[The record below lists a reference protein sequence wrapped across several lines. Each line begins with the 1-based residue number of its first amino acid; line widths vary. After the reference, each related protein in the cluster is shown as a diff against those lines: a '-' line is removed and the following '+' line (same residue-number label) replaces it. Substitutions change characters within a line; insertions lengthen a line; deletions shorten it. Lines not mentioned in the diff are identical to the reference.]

1 VSDEFP
7 SALSDFGFGS
17 QIAGYRLEEQIGQGG
32 MAVVYRAY
40 DPRLD
45 RRVAL
50 KILAPRLAQD
60 DAFRRRFIRESR
72 AAAAVDHPNII
83 PVFEAGESNG
93 VLFIA
98 MRFVHGGDVRRL
110 LDAVGPLPAARV
122 ADITS
127 QVASALDAAH
137 ARGLVHRDVKP
148 GNMLLD
154 QVVGSGHQDHVYL
167 SDFGLSK
174 QALATTAL
182 TSQGQFLGTL
192 DYIAPEQVEGHDVDG
207 RADLYALACAAFE
220 LLSGA
225 PPFRRG
231 EGLAVV
237 WAKLSEPPP
246 RLSERRPDLP
256 ATVDGVM
263 SRALAKVPDERF
275 AGCGE
280 FAAALRDGLGLGSAE
295 SGAKT
300 RPPVPRTPTQIAM
313 PVAGTPASL
322 APVAPASPAATPA
335 PAVTPASPVPVA
347 PASPA
352 ATPAP
357 AVTPATPPGAR
368 PGPAETV
375 ADAGA
380 APSVSAASA
389 PPAPS
394 ASAAPLAPVAPSAS
408 PASGAPPASAGPS
421 PVPPGPSAPSV
432 SAGPPTEAAQIP
444 GTSPT
449 RPGLTE
455 PSPLVSPWPGPQ
467 GGFPAGTDYR
477 TPSGQTAY
485 PDYRSSPGGRPPA
498 DQAPGDRTP
507 GDRATGDYRSS
518 SGYSSPRDYR
528 ESSGASSW
536 PGGPGGAGAVIAP
549 PAPRP
554 LWRSPAVMATAAVIV
569 VAGVA
574 AAAFAALHHGGST
587 GSTGTGGGLAAA
599 VKPPACTSAPANAK
613 TISSARSATVAL
625 GGNPFGVVVTPNGK
639 YSFVARG
646 GSIAVLNNDGGSA
659 APTQV
664 ASIPAPGAEKTE
676 AITSNGR
683 YVLAVTGNGAYVIDA
698 IKAED
703 GAGSGAVLGT
713 LSGPA
718 GNTSN
723 EVLASSDGKFA
734 FITFQN
740 DGDVA
745 VFNLQQA
752 IKGGFGHSGYKGLIQ
767 LGPQSSP
774 QGMAES
780 PDGHWLYVTGESKN
794 GRVYVVDMTKAETDP
809 RHAVRSSAA
818 AGCGP
823 ARVIVSADGSDIW
836 VTDRDSNALVAF
848 SASQLIDDPSHALI
862 ARVGVGETPLGLS
875 FVNGGSAILVA
886 DANLHKADGADNLAL
901 ISTQMA
907 LQGKKAALQ
916 GFISTG
922 RVPRELAAEPGG
934 HTLLSTDYG
943 SGQLQA
949 IEVGSLP

>member
-1 VSDEFP
+1 VSEEIP
-7 SALSDFGFGS
+7 SAFSELGYGS

-50 KILAPRLAQD
+50 KILAPGLAQD

-83 PVFEAGESNG
+83 PVFEAGESGG

-98 MRFVHGGDVRRL
+98 MRFVLGGDVRRL
-110 LDAVGPLPAARV
+110 LDAAGPLPAARV

-148 GNMLLD
+148 GNILLD
-154 QVVGSGHQDHVYL
+154 QALGSGHQDHVYL

-174 QALATTAL
+174 QALAQTAL

-192 DYIAPEQVEGHDVDG
+192 DYIAPEQVEGHLVDG

-225 PPFRRG
+225 PPFRGG

-246 RLSERRPDLP
+246 PLTQRRPDLP
-256 ATVDGVM
+256 ATVDEVM
-263 SRALAKVPDERF
+263 SRALAKAPADRY

-280 FAAALRDGLGLGSAE
+280 FAAALRDGLGLRPADT
-295 SGAKT
+295 GAKT
-300 RPPVPRTPTQIAM
+300 RPPVPRAATEIAM
-313 PVAGTPASL
+313 PAAGFSGKPAAGSAGSPPPTAAGSAGSPPPTAASAMPAASA
-322 APVAPASPAATPA
+322 APAAHDETAAAPASSAAAAPPTSAGPTSVPPA
-335 PAVTPASPVPVA
+335 PPEP
-347 PASPA
+347 
-352 ATPAP
+352 PAP
-357 AVTPATPPGAR
+357 RVSA
-368 PGPAETV
+368 GPS
-375 ADAGA
+375 
-380 APSVSAASA
+380 APSVSAG
-389 PPAPS
+389 PPAPRVS
-394 ASAAPLAPVAPSAS
+394 A
-408 PASGAPPASAGPS
+408 
-421 PVPPGPSAPSV
+421 GPSAPSV

-444 GTSPT
+444 GPGRT

-455 PSPLVSPWPGPQ
+455 PTPPWPAAPGGSPSGP
-467 GGFPAGTDYR
+467 DYR
-477 TPSGQTAY
+477 TSPGHPAPPGYQSPSGA
-485 PDYRSSPGGRPPA
+485 SGN
-498 DQAPGDRTP
+498 
-507 GDRATGDYRSS
+507 YRSS
-518 SGYSSPRDYR
+518 SGRPAPRDYR
-528 ESSGASSW
+528 EASGVSSW
-536 PGGPGGAGAVIAP
+536 PGGPGGPRGAGTIIA

-554 LWRSPAVMATAAVIV
+554 SWWRSRAVMATAAVIV

-574 AAAFAALHHGGST
+574 AAAFATLQHGGTT
-587 GSTGTGGGLAAA
+587 GGGTNTGGGLAAA
-599 VKPPACTSAPANAK
+599 IKPPVCSSTPASANPVPGVH
-613 TISSARSATVAL
+613 SDTVAL
-625 GGNPFGVVVTPNGK
+625 GGQPFGVVVTPDGK

-646 GSIAVLNNDGGSA
+646 NSIAVLNNNGGSA
-659 APTQV
+659 APTQI
-664 ASIPAPGAEKTE
+664 ASVSAPGAAKTE
-676 AITSNGR
+676 AITSDGK
-683 YVLAVTGNGAYVIDA
+683 YVLAVTGSGAYVIDA

-713 LSGPA
+713 LAGPP

-723 EVLASSDGKFA
+723 EVLVSSDNKFA

-752 IKGGFGHSGYKGLIQ
+752 ITGGFGHSGFKGFVQ
-767 LGPQSSP
+767 LGPESEP

-780 PDGHWLYVTGESKN
+780 PDGTWLYVTGESQD
-794 GRVYVVDMTKAETDP
+794 GRLYAVDLNKAETDP
-809 RHAVRSSAA
+809 QHAVKSSAV
-818 AGCGP
+818 AGCGA
-823 ARVIVSADGSDIW
+823 ARVIVSADGSDVW

-848 SASQLIDDPSHALI
+848 SASKLISDPLHSLI
-862 ARVGVGETPLGLS
+862 ARVGVGQTPLGLA
-875 FVNGGSAILVA
+875 FVKGGSEILVA
-886 DANLHKADGADNLAL
+886 DANLHHPAGADNLAL
-901 ISTQMA
+901 ISTQTA
-907 LQGKKAALQ
+907 LQGKTGALR
-916 GFISTG
+916 GYITTG

-934 HTLLSTDYG
+934 HTILSTDYG
-943 SGQLQA
+943 SGQMQA